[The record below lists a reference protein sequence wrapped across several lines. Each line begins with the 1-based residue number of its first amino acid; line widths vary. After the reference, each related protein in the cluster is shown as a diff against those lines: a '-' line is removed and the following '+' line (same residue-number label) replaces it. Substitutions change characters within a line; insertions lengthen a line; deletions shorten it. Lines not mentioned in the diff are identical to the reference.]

1 MEKCTRQEVERW
13 PVSTLLFLKMRYNY
27 YFIDSRSASVALIVQ
42 KYGGTSVADAD
53 RIANVANRVAK
64 GWRDGDKMVVVLSAM
79 AGETDRL
86 LKLARDLAEDP
97 DPRELDVLLA
107 TGEQVTVSLFSM
119 FLRSQGV
126 PATSLLSH
134 QARIYTDRAYGRA
147 RIVGIDTGRVREE
160 LKKGRIVTV
169 AGFQGVD
176 EVGNITTLGRGGSDT
191 TAVAIAAAL
200 KADLCEIYTDV
211 DGVYTT
217 DPRLYPKARKLDRVA
232 YDEMLEMASLGAKV
246 LEIRSVGFA
255 KRYAVPL
262 AVRSSFSDQPGT
274 LVTLEDE
281 EMEEVPVS
289 GVALSRNDARV
300 TVTRVPDRP
309 GIAVRLFRPIA
320 DANIVVDMI
329 IQNTSID
336 GFTDL
341 TFTVPEGDLN
351 KTLELMA
358 PVARQIE
365 AQQVLSDKNI
375 AKVSIV
381 GVGMKNNAGVAA
393 RMFEALAAENI
404 NILMISTS
412 EIKISCVIED
422 KYGELAVRVLHDAFG
437 LESPPPKKK

>member
-1 MEKCTRQEVERW
+1 M
-13 PVSTLLFLKMRYNY
+13 S
-27 YFIDSRSASVALIVQ
+27 LIVQ
-42 KYGGTSVADAD
+42 KYGGTSVANLD
-53 RIANVANRVAK
+53 RIANVANRVIK
-64 GWRDGDKMVVVLSAM
+64 GWRDGNKMVVVLSAM

-86 LKLARDLAEDP
+86 MKLGQGLAEDP

-107 TGEQVTVSLFSM
+107 TGEQVTVSLFSI
-119 FLRSQGV
+119 FLHSQGV

-147 RIVGIDTGRVREE
+147 RILGIDTARIREE
-160 LKKGRIVTV
+160 LKKNRVVTV

-191 TAVAIAAAL
+191 TAVAMAAAL
-200 KADLCEIYTDV
+200 KADCCEIYTDV
-211 DGVYTT
+211 DGVYTA
-217 DPRLYPKARKLDRVA
+217 DPRICPKARKIDRIT

-255 KRYAVPL
+255 RRYSVPL
-262 AVRSSFSDQPGT
+262 VVRSSFTETPGT
-274 LVTLEDE
+274 MVTVEDA
-281 EMEEVPVS
+281 EMEIVPVS

-300 TVTRVPDRP
+300 TITRVPDRP
-309 GIAVRLFRPIA
+309 GIAVRLFRPVA

-329 IQNTSID
+329 IQNTSIE
-336 GFTDL
+336 GYTDL
-341 TFTVPEGDLN
+341 TFTVPEGDLK
-351 KTLELMA
+351 KTMELIR
-358 PVARQIE
+358 PVATE
-365 AQQVLSDKNI
+365 VGAQQVVGNKNI

-393 RMFEALAAENI
+393 RMFEALSGENI

-422 KYGELAVRVLHDAFG
+422 KYGELAVRVLHDAFDLG
-437 LESPPPKKK
+437 QPPPEH

>member
-1 MEKCTRQEVERW
+1 
-13 PVSTLLFLKMRYNY
+13 
-27 YFIDSRSASVALIVQ
+27 
-42 KYGGTSVADAD
+42 
-53 RIANVANRVAK
+53 
-64 GWRDGDKMVVVLSAM
+64 MVVVLSAM

-86 LKLARDLAEDP
+86 IKLAKELAEDP

-119 FLRSQGV
+119 FLRGQGV
-126 PATSLLSH
+126 PAASLLSH
-134 QARIYTDRAYGRA
+134 QACIYTDRSYGRA
-147 RIVGIDTGRVREE
+147 RIIGIDKSRILEE
-160 LKKGRIVTV
+160 LRKDRVVTV

-217 DPRLYPKARKLDRVA
+217 DPRICPQARRLDRIS

-262 AVRSSFSDQPGT
+262 RVRSTFTDHPGT
-274 LVTLEDE
+274 LVTAEDE
-281 EMEEVPVS
+281 EMEAIPVS
-289 GVALSRNDARV
+289 GVAFSKNDARV
-300 TVTRVPDRP
+300 TITRVPDRP
-309 GIAVRLFRPIA
+309 GIAVRLFKPVA
-320 DANIVVDMI
+320 EANIVVDMI

-341 TFTVPEGDLN
+341 TFTVPKGDLK
-351 KTLELMA
+351 KTLEIVG
-358 PVARQIE
+358 PVAREID
-365 AQQVLSDKNI
+365 AQQVLSDKKI
-375 AKVSIV
+375 AKISIV
-381 GVGMKNNAGVAA
+381 GVGMRNNAGVAA
-393 RMFEALAAENI
+393 RMFDALSTAGI

-412 EIKISCVIED
+412 EIKISCVIES
-422 KYGELAVRVLHDAFG
+422 KHGEQAVRVLHDAFG
-437 LESPPPKKK
+437 LETPPPKKR

>member
-1 MEKCTRQEVERW
+1 M
-13 PVSTLLFLKMRYNY
+13 
-27 YFIDSRSASVALIVQ
+27 ALIVQ
-42 KYGGTSVADAD
+42 KYGGTSVANPD
-53 RIANVANRVAK
+53 RIANVANRVIQA
-64 GWRDGDKMVVVLSAM
+64 WRDGHKMVVVLSAM

-86 LKLARDLAEDP
+86 IGLGKELAEDP

-107 TGEQVTVSLFSM
+107 TGEQVTVSLFSI

-147 RIVGIDTGRVREE
+147 RILGIDTARIKEE
-160 LKKGRIVTV
+160 LKKNRIVTV

-191 TAVAIAAAL
+191 TAVAMAAAL

-211 DGVYTT
+211 DGVYTA
-217 DPRLYPKARKLDRVA
+217 DPRICPKARKLERIT

-255 KRYAVPL
+255 RRYEVPL
-262 AVRSSFSDQPGT
+262 VVRSSFTEAPGT
-274 LVTLEDE
+274 LVTVEDE
-281 EMEEVPVS
+281 EMEIVPVS
-289 GVALSRNDARV
+289 GVALDRNDARV
-300 TVTRVPDRP
+300 TITRVPDRP
-309 GIAVRLFRPIA
+309 GIAVRLFRPVA

-336 GFTDL
+336 GHTDL
-341 TFTVPEGDLN
+341 TFTVPQGDLK
-351 KTLELMA
+351 KTMELIR
-358 PVARQIE
+358 PVAIAVG
-365 AQQVLSDKNI
+365 AQQVVGDKNI
-375 AKVSIV
+375 AKISIV

-393 RMFEALAAENI
+393 RMFEALSGENI

-422 KYGELAVRVLHDAFG
+422 KYGELAVRVLHDAFDLG
-437 LESPPPKKK
+437 QPPSKKK

>member
-1 MEKCTRQEVERW
+1 MTDW
-13 PVSTLLFLKMRYNY
+13 
-27 YFIDSRSASVALIVQ
+27 SARVPIIVQ
-42 KYGGTSVADAD
+42 KYGGTSVANPD

-64 GWRDGDKMVVVLSAM
+64 GWRDGNKMVVVLSAM

-86 LKLARDLAEDP
+86 INLAKELAEDP

-147 RIVGIDTGRVREE
+147 RILGIDTGRVREE

-191 TAVAIAAAL
+191 TAVAIAASL

-217 DPRLYPKARKLDRVA
+217 DPRIYHKARKLDRIS

-255 KRYAVPL
+255 RRYEVPL
-262 AVRSSFSDQPGT
+262 VVRTSFTDQPGT
-274 LVTLEDE
+274 LVTVEDE
-281 EMEEVPVS
+281 EMEIVPVS

-300 TVTRVPDRP
+300 TITRVPDRP
-309 GIAVRLFRPIA
+309 GIAVRLFKPVA

-341 TFTVPEGDLN
+341 TFTVPEGDL
-351 KTLELMA
+351 KRTLEILA
-358 PVARQIE
+358 PVAREVE
-365 AQQVLSDKNI
+365 AERVLSDKNI

-393 RMFEALAAENI
+393 KMFEALSANNI

-422 KYGELAVRVLHDAFG
+422 KYGELAVQVLHDAFG
-437 LESPPPKKK
+437 LDQPPPKKK

>member
-1 MEKCTRQEVERW
+1 M
-13 PVSTLLFLKMRYNY
+13 S
-27 YFIDSRSASVALIVQ
+27 LIVQ
-42 KYGGTSVADAD
+42 KYGGTSVANLD
-53 RIANVANRVAK
+53 RIGNVANRVIKA
-64 GWRDGDKMVVVLSAM
+64 WRDGNKMVVVLSAM

-86 LKLARDLAEDP
+86 NKLGQELAEDP

-107 TGEQVTVSLFSM
+107 TGEQVTVSLFSI
-119 FLRSQGV
+119 FLHSQGV

-147 RIVGIDTGRVREE
+147 RILGIDTARIREE
-160 LKKGRIVTV
+160 LKKNRVVTV

-191 TAVAIAAAL
+191 TAVAMAAAL
-200 KADLCEIYTDV
+200 KADCCEIYTDV
-211 DGVYTT
+211 DGVYTA
-217 DPRLYPKARKLDRVA
+217 DPRICPKARKLDRIT

-255 KRYAVPL
+255 RRYSVPL
-262 AVRSSFSDQPGT
+262 VVRSSFTEAPGT
-274 LVTLEDE
+274 MVTVEDE
-281 EMEEVPVS
+281 EMEMVPVS

-300 TVTRVPDRP
+300 TITRVPDRP
-309 GIAVRLFRPIA
+309 GIAVRLFRPVA

-329 IQNTSID
+329 IQNTSIE

-341 TFTVPEGDLN
+341 TFTVPEGDLK
-351 KTLELMA
+351 KTMELIR
-358 PVARQIE
+358 PVATE
-365 AQQVLSDKNI
+365 VGAQQVVGNKNI
-375 AKVSIV
+375 AKISIV

-393 RMFEALAAENI
+393 RMFEALSGENI

-422 KYGELAVRVLHDAFG
+422 KYGELAVRVLHDAFDLG
-437 LESPPPKKK
+437 QPPPER